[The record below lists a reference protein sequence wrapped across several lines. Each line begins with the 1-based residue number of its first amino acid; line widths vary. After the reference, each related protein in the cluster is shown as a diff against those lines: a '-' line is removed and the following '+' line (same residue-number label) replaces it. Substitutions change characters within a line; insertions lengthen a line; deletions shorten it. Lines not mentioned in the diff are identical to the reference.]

1 MIRTGSYSEFAKN
14 FLLWKKEKGITSRKL
29 AEVTELALEEV
40 DFMLSGRFPY
50 SLSFLSK
57 LKAYYP
63 DFGLLSSSSSSE
75 GAVIMSSSVSTN
87 HWDNLKQ
94 ALSKPEEINR
104 VVVFYKDG
112 SYREF

>member
-1 MIRTGSYSEFAKN
+1 MIRTSNYSEFAEN
-14 FLLWKKEKGITSRKL
+14 FLVWKNEKGITSHKL
-29 AEVTELALEEV
+29 AEVTEFALEEV

-63 DFGLLSSSSSSE
+63 DFGLLRPSSASE
-75 GAVIMSSSVSTN
+75 RAIELLSVSTD
-87 HWDNLKQ
+87 HWDSLKH
-94 ALSKPEEINR
+94 ALLKPEEIRR
-104 VVVFYKDG
+104 VVIFYKDG

>member
-1 MIRTGSYSEFAKN
+1 MIRKGSYSEFAKN

-63 DFGLLSSSSSSE
+63 DFGLLSFSRGSE
-75 GAVIMSSSVSTN
+75 GAIKESLIVSTN
-87 HWDNLKQ
+87 HWDNLKH
-94 ALSKPEEINR
+94 ALSKPEEIKR
-104 VVVFYKDG
+104 IVVFYKDG
-112 SYREF
+112 SYQEF